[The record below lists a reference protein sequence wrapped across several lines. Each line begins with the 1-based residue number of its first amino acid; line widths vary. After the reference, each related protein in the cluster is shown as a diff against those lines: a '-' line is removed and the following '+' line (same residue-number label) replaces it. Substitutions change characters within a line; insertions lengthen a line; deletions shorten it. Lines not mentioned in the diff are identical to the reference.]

1 MGNRYVTIKPL
12 KNKHIQL
19 KEVLQLF
26 SHEELKEIIITKIKT
41 VRLFVIN
48 DC

>member
-1 MGNRYVTIKPL
+1 MGNRYAAIKPL

-19 KEVLQLF
+19 KQVLQLF
-26 SHEELKEIIITKIKT
+26 SHEELKKIIATKIKP
-41 VRLFVIN
+41 VWLFSIN